1 LKHSRTSRQNLLA
14 VSAMLF
20 VLASACETPG
30 TVSGSATCKQ
40 GTARVAVFQG
50 PSGHCLPRDRLV
62 EYRCE
67 GQAPEIV
74 IDAGSARER
83 RFLGGGFATRIGQ
96 LPAGAQVLGVGD
108 GTQGV
113 VLPDADQWLFT
124 VKGAEVQ
131 RWLALPPAETV
142 RSDGPTAFMIGDS
155 ILDGGQYA
163 IAAALPDWT
172 LGVDALNGRGSVS
185 GVSIAEAQAEAGND
199 AVVVELGTNDQ
210 SPEVFREHARAILS
224 ALKSTPLV
232 LWQTVQGPP
241 GVVQA
246 EEVNTAIRELVG
258 ARPSVAIADWAGLVG
273 EEELSYDGVHPDLG
287 HEDAMARVVAP
298 MLTRWWN
305 ATTADEPGCT

>member
-1 LKHSRTSRQNLLA
+1 MLA
-14 VSAMLF
+14 VSAV
-20 VLASACETPG
+20 VLLLATACETPG
-30 TVSGSATCKQ
+30 GVSGSATCKQ
-40 GTARVAVFQG
+40 GTTKVTVFQG

-62 EYRCE
+62 EFRCD

-83 RFLGGGFATRIGQ
+83 RFLGGGFATRIGR
-96 LPAGAQVLGVGD
+96 LPTGSEVLGVGE
-108 GTQGV
+108 GTQAV

-124 VKGAEVQ
+124 VKGTEVQ

-142 RSDGPTAFMIGDS
+142 TSGGPTAFMIGDS

-172 LGVDALNGRGSVS
+172 LGFDALNGRGSVS
-185 GVSIAEAQAEAGND
+185 GVSIAEAQAGAGND

-210 SPEVFREHARAILS
+210 SPEAFKEHARAILS
-224 ALKSTPLV
+224 ELKATPLV
-232 LWQTVQGPP
+232 LWQTVQGPA

-246 EEVNTAIRELVG
+246 EGVNAAIRELVG
-258 ARPSVAIADWAGLVG
+258 SRPTAAIADWAGLVG

-287 HEDAMARVVAP
+287 HEDAMAGVVAP

-305 ATTADEPGCT
+305 ATTADEPGCI